1 MSIITGGLGTKCL
14 ITQGYGKCKW
24 CKEPHHTHYI
34 ELCPYCHNNLKN
46 HVYASPNGFSGKIFR
61 CEHCYGLLKLGEG
74 DRWVAVEKEWASD
87 W

>member
-1 MSIITGGLGTKCL
+1 MTSIFDPNIFDTK
-14 ITQGYGKCKW
+14 IFDAKW
-24 CKEPHHTHYI
+24 KKEPHHTKFV

-46 HVYASPNGFSGKIFR
+46 HVYATENGFRGKIFR

-74 DRWVAVEKEWASD
+74 NRWVAVEKEWASD